1 MFQYGFIV
9 ACLLNCAIAM
19 DDEHSDESARGKKIF
34 KCPTI
39 DEIHTYAKT
48 LKTSPSWN
56 VHTSA
61 LFTLTTKEG
70 VIFKARTD
78 PWDQNMNIVQ
88 RTLNL
93 TKYDSTLLVEKE
105 GSLKKSYFD
114 TLLILLVA

>member
-9 ACLLNCAIAM
+9 ACLLNYAIAM
-19 DDEHSDESARGKKIF
+19 DDEHGDEARGKKIF

-56 VHTSA
+56 VHTPT

-70 VIFKARTD
+70 IIFESVNKRY
-78 PWDQNMNIVQ
+78 I
-88 RTLNL
+88 R
-93 TKYDSTLLVEKE
+93 
-105 GSLKKSYFD
+105 
-114 TLLILLVA
+114 